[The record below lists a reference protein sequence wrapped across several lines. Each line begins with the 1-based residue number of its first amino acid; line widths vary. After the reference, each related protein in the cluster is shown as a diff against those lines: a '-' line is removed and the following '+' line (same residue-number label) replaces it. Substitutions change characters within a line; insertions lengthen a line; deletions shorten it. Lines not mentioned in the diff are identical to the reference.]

1 MRHAIVGSMW
11 ALTFGLAA
19 VLFAACATSER
30 FLWEEYT
37 SVGVAS
43 IGAGQYRQAEHF
55 LKRALVKAED
65 LGPRE
70 QGISLNSLGE
80 LYRRQRRHEDAE
92 RMFTRALQIKEA
104 GLGPNHPDVATTLTN
119 LGLVYLAEGRD
130 QDAAPLLER
139 ALAIQERKLS
149 AKNPAIGRTLAALAE
164 VYRHLGR
171 EAEAGPLEERA
182 RVFREREGADR

>member
-1 MRHAIVGSMW
+1 MRHAIVGSMR
-11 ALTFGLAA
+11 AFTVAVTVVLLTG
-19 VLFAACATSER
+19 CAMSAR
-30 FLWEEYT
+30 SDWEDYT
-37 SVGVAS
+37 RKGIDSVRSA
-43 IGAGQYRQAEHF
+43 QYRQAERYLH
-55 LKRALVKAED
+55 RALVKAEE

-130 QDAAPLLER
+130 QAAAPLLER
-139 ALAIQERKLS
+139 ALAIQESKLS

-171 EAEAGPLEERA
+171 EVEAGPLEERA